1 MITAFIIGC
10 EIGFWL
16 FVLIGLLCRYIFR
29 LKKLG
34 AIFLIATPLID
45 LALVIATIYDLRGG
59 ATATFA
65 HSLAAIYIGV
75 SIAWGHRM
83 IKWAD
88 ERFAHRFAGGPA
100 PARKPKYGKDHARY
114 ERNGWLHHLLA
125 WVIGAAI
132 LYGMIL
138 MVGDAVRTEVL
149 FNTLRLWSIILVI
162 DFVVSFSYSLW
173 PRTKKAESN

>member
-1 MITAFIIGC
+1 MITAFIICC

-162 DFVVSFSYSLW
+162 DFVISFSYSLW
-173 PRTKKAESN
+173 PRAKKAESN